1 MGKRKTDMS
10 IQQQLNDIV
19 EPTITAMQYEFV
31 GLEYLSGSAPAVLR
45 IYIDH
50 EDGIS
55 VDDCALVSRQ
65 ISGVLDV
72 EDPISG
78 EYNLEVSS
86 PGLNRPLFKAEHY
99 QDCIGERI
107 KVKLRFPVEGRRKY
121 TGQLLTVDDQNI
133 EMQVDNQ
140 TVLLTINDIEK
151 ANMIF
156 NHKK

>member
-1 MGKRKTDMS
+1 MT
-10 IQQQLNDIV
+10 IQQQLNEIV
-19 EPTITAMQYEFV
+19 EPTVTAMQYEFV
-31 GLEYLSGSAPAVLR
+31 GLEYLSGAAPAVLR
-45 IYIDH
+45 IFIDH
-50 EDGIS
+50 EEGIS

-65 ISGVLDV
+65 ISAVLDV

-86 PGLNRPLFKAEHY
+86 PGLNRPLFRAEHY
-99 QDCIGERI
+99 QSCIGERI
-107 KVKLRFPVEGRRKY
+107 KVKLRFPVEGRRKF

-140 TVLLTINDIEK
+140 SVLLSINDIEK

-156 NHKK
+156 NHNNK